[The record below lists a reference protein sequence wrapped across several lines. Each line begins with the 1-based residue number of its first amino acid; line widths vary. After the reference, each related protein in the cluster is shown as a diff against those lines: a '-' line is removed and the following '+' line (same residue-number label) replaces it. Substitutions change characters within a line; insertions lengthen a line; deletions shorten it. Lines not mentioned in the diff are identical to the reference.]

1 MASRPAVPRAKAA
14 NPEPRMRNGT
24 QSIRRALSVLRIL
37 ATARE
42 AGFGLTEIA
51 GQAGLTLPTVHR
63 ILNIL
68 VAEGIVEQK
77 LRTRR
82 YAVGE
87 QIPLLA
93 LARPANSPLLAA
105 ALPHLNAAVEAIGDT
120 GFLTFRTGLDTVC
133 IARRLGNYPI
143 QVLALDVGD
152 RRPLG
157 VSSAGFAM
165 LASLDPQQ
173 ARSIVMQNR
182 RRFSSYS
189 ISVEEALL
197 SVSRARTH
205 GYAFRERGLVPGT
218 RALSVTIGE
227 AGSEA
232 IAALSI
238 AAIARRLPQPRV
250 AVIVDRLRGH
260 AAQIDLAL
268 RRPSAPSRALAG

>member
-1 MASRPAVPRAKAA
+1 MASRPAVSHARAT
-14 NPEPRMRNGT
+14 NPGPPARNGT

-51 GQAGLTLPTVHR
+51 HQASLTPPTAHR
-63 ILNIL
+63 ILKIL
-68 VAEGIVEQK
+68 VEEGIVEQRP
-77 LRTRR
+77 RTRR

-93 LARPANSPLLAA
+93 LARPASSPLLAA

-120 GFLTFRTGLDTVC
+120 GFLTLRTGLDTVC

-143 QVLALDVGD
+143 QVLALNVGD

-165 LASLDPQQ
+165 LASLDPRQ

-182 RRFSSYS
+182 RRFTSYA

-197 SVSRARTH
+197 SVARARAQ
-205 GYAFRERGLVPGT
+205 GYVLRERGLVPGT
-218 RALSVTIGE
+218 RALSITIGE
-227 AGSEA
+227 TGGGA
-232 IAALSI
+232 IAALTI
-238 AAIARRLPQPRV
+238 AAIARRLPQARV
-250 AVIVDRLRGH
+250 AAIVYCLRGH
-260 AAQIDLAL
+260 AAQIELAL
-268 RRPSAPSRALAG
+268 RRPSGPSCARS

>member
-1 MASRPAVPRAKAA
+1 MASMPPVPRAKLA
-14 NPEPRMRNGT
+14 NPEPRARNGT

-42 AGFGLTEIA
+42 AGFGLAEIA
-51 GQAGLTLPTVHR
+51 RQAGLTRPTVHR

-68 VAEGIVEQK
+68 VAEGVVEQK
-77 LRTRR
+77 PRTRR

-120 GFLTFRTGLDTVC
+120 GFLTLRTGLDTVC
-133 IARRLGNYPI
+133 VARRLGNYPI

-165 LASLDPQQ
+165 LATLDPQR

-182 RRFSSYS
+182 RRFSSYA

-205 GYAFRERGLVPGT
+205 GYALRDRGLVPGT
-218 RALSVTIGE
+218 RALSITVGE
-227 AGSEA
+227 AGSGA
-232 IAALSI
+232 IAALTV
-238 AAIARRLPQPRV
+238 AAVARRLPQARV

-260 AAQIDLAL
+260 AAQIELAL
-268 RRPSAPSRALAG
+268 RRPSAPSRARS